1 MKNESPGI
9 ELILY
14 EDQYAADFKRLNLE
28 WLEKYHL
35 AEELDLQVLNDPRGM
50 ILDTGGIIF
59 LAKSGNEIVGSAALI
74 KEHDHDDVYELA
86 KMAVDVSQRGKG
98 IGNLLIEKCL
108 QNARDRKATKVTLYS
123 NSQLKVAISMYEKYG
138 FQHADITHSPF
149 VTADVYMELVL

>member
-1 MKNESPGI
+1 MKNESPDV

-14 EDQYAADFKRLNLE
+14 EDQYANDFKRLNVE

-59 LAKSGNEIVGSAALI
+59 LAKVGNEIVGSAALI
-74 KEHDHDDVYELA
+74 KEHDHDDIYELA
-86 KMAVDVSQRGKG
+86 KMAVDASQRGKG

-108 QNARDRKATKVTLYS
+108 QTAREWNAAKVTLYS
-123 NSQLKVAISMYEKYG
+123 NSQLTVAISMYEKYG
-138 FQHADITHSPF
+138 FKHTDITHSPF
-149 VTADVYMELVL
+149 VTADVYMELPL